1 MKKYFSFIF
10 VFVLL
15 GSALFFNN
23 AKAAA
28 PSAINDLTCVKDI
41 NAGAIWIRWTPPT
54 GVAAANAYELKY
66 AEGNSII
73 YMNAFTYVPAGDWA
87 SGAVGLEKQEL
98 ATGFNV
104 GTEFTFEMKVKN
116 DIDEWSAPSNP
127 ATCTS
132 PQGPNYDS
140 IAPTTAIT
148 FPSYNSIF
156 AVSQGA
162 ITIKGTS
169 KDKGGSSVKQIE
181 VSLDN
186 GVTWNLADPVSND
199 DGNLMWQYIWNSPSV
214 GEHVIKARATDW
226 FNNLETPSTGIVIKV
241 VSEIATP
248 TPTPSSDV
256 SCKNTWWFDN
266 DRRVCSE
273 KQFCGMYM
281 YNGLQTFETRVAC
294 QAALDAST
302 SGSTG
307 GTPGN
312 AESLRAR
319 IAVLQAQLIQLL
331 NQLIQLLRLK

>member
-15 GSALFFNN
+15 GSALFLNN

-41 NAGAIWIRWTPPT
+41 NAGAIWIRWTPPA

-87 SGAVGLEKQEL
+87 SGTVGLEKQEL

-116 DIDEWSAPSNP
+116 DADEWSAPSNP

-140 IAPTTAIT
+140 TAPTTAIT

-156 AVSQGA
+156 SVSQGA
-162 ITIKGTS
+162 IIIKGTS

-199 DGNLMWQYIWNSPSV
+199 DGNLTWQYVWDSPSV
-214 GEHVIKARATDW
+214 GDYVIKARAMDW
-226 FNNLETPSTGIVIKV
+226 FNNLETPSTGIVIKI

-248 TPTPSSDV
+248 TPTPEI

-273 KQFCGMYM
+273 KQFCGMYI

-294 QAALDAST
+294 QAALDAS
-302 SGSTG
+302 SGGLSG
-307 GTPGN
+307 GVIPGN
-312 AESLRAR
+312 AESIRAQ
-319 IAVLQAQLIQLL
+319 IAALQTQLIQLL
-331 NQLIQLLRLK
+331 QQLLQLLRLK